1 MQVSAR
7 RRRLRADTA
16 ADPSVISVGMSGSS
30 WITLPIALPV
40 ILCAA
45 GCERDPSQT
54 IEQADKTLH
63 TGASSLGLTSKQL
76 DDSARTRKYTTVLAA
91 AARQQLHDQAESLR
105 EVPETDPRRGELEEG
120 MLLLRQRWDA
130 LRDRAATGGQ

>member
-1 MQVSAR
+1 
-7 RRRLRADTA
+7 
-16 ADPSVISVGMSGSS
+16 MSGWS
-30 WITLPIALPV
+30 WIALPV
-40 ILCAA
+40 ILCAV

-54 IEQADKTLH
+54 IEQADKALH
-63 TGASSLGLTSKQL
+63 TWASSLELTSKQL
-76 DDSARTRKYTTVLAA
+76 DDSALTGKYTTVLAA
-91 AARQQLHDQAESLR
+91 AARQELDDQAASLR